1 MQVKVKVGPR
11 LSALA
16 PVYCRC
22 WVPLRATNVPR
33 SWTVTAPSPVLKRN
47 QDAMPGC
54 PLRPLGT
61 ARHKLSVISTGFSL
75 LSHFVREIILSV
87 PVVYRHSSA
96 LPRVGSF
103 QPGLTEKSTF
113 SVIFSG
119 IVDWHLSSITPC
131 DPGSL
136 VISFGF
142 CIWSNWKIL
151 L

>member
-1 MQVKVKVGPR
+1 MG
-11 LSALA
+11 LWMSALA
-16 PVYCRC
+16 PVYCHC
-22 WVPLRATNVPR
+22 GGPLGAINVPR
-33 SWTVTAPSPVLKRN
+33 SWRVTAPSSVLKRK
-47 QDAMPGC
+47 QDAVPGC

-61 ARHKLSVISTGFSL
+61 ARHKLPVISTGFSL
-75 LSHFVREIILSV
+75 LSHFVREIILIV
-87 PVVYRHSSA
+87 PVVDRHSSG

-103 QPGLTEKSTF
+103 QPGLAEKNTF

-119 IVDWHLSSITPC
+119 ILDWHLSSSTPC